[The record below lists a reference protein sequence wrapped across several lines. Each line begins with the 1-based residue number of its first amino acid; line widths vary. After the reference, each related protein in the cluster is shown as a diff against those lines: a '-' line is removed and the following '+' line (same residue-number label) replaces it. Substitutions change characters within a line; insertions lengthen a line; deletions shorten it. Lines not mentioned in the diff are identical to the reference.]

1 LRIPDLH
8 HITSLPEA
16 NDSTA
21 FGAVYYIKMPTLSHY
36 KGLPFPI
43 LSALKRDLLSLNQEQ
58 KQKRNRLIALS
69 FVSVLLLLVYGP
81 MAQWFVAAD
90 RVLYD
95 QLASHVPNQ
104 PLDDAVIVSVDMSRI
119 DAEDI
124 MDTYGEIIAVL
135 SQSKVRRII
144 LTEPPM
150 IADTDNLPG
159 WAVTMNNTV
168 PVYAPTRH
176 RFADLVSRDG
186 FVNISVDSDD
196 VLRRSELWQLNDGVM
211 SPSLPLAVAFDN
223 ESVSSSHRM
232 SSAEDAIYLSSY
244 AELPR
249 VEVADLLNPDTDK
262 SALAGVTVFVDSS
275 PALIGAAAM
284 LPSGQ
289 LVTISEITATL
300 LADVETDR
308 TIGAPSWVGAMEWLA
323 PVLLAIV
330 AVLFMPD
337 RSRKDIAVL
346 AGVVIVFLLLVE
358 TLLLYVL
365 HVRMDLGR
373 PTLIFAGVAILSV
386 WLVGDETR
394 ELKDAFKKGNDFLSA
409 GRLEPAFA
417 ELRRCRPSET
427 VATVMYKLSLAFE
440 NQAKPERAEAVL
452 DWMKR
457 TQGTPV
463 SRATGLQ
470 EASSG
475 PKRLGRY
482 VIERRIGRGAMGA
495 VYLAKDP
502 RINRPVALK
511 AIPIEKEF
519 EDEELKEARIR
530 FYREAESAG
539 RLAHPN
545 IITVFDAGEDK
556 GLAYIAMEFVPGF
569 PLTKFTDPT
578 KLLAPKRALELCALT
593 ADALDYA
600 HNQGVIHRDI
610 KPANLMYNPKE
621 GLLKITDFGVAR
633 MTDNNSTKTGIVL
646 GTPMYMSPE
655 QLGAENLT
663 GLSDLFSLGAT
674 LYELLAGEAPFK
686 AKNIAVLM
694 TKITTETAAPISQKR
709 AGMPPSIDAVLAKA
723 LAKRPQDRFSCGAEM
738 AIALRNCARFS

>member
-1 LRIPDLH
+1 
-8 HITSLPEA
+8 
-16 NDSTA
+16 
-21 FGAVYYIKMPTLSHY
+21 
-36 KGLPFPI
+36 
-43 LSALKRDLLSLNQEQ
+43 LKPQQ

-81 MAQWFVAAD
+81 MAQWFIAAD

-95 QLASHVPNQ
+95 QLASHLPNK
-104 PLDDAVIVSVDMSRI
+104 PLDNAVIVSIDSSRI
-119 DAEDI
+119 DAKHVV
-124 MDTYGEIIAVL
+124 DTYGRVIAVL
-135 SQSKVRRII
+135 SQSRVKRII
-144 LTEPPM
+144 MTQPPE
-150 IADTDNLPG
+150 IGENENLPG
-159 WAVTMNNTV
+159 WAVAMNTVV

-176 RFADLVSRDG
+176 RLADLANRDG
-186 FVNISVDSDD
+186 FVNINTDSDD
-196 VLRRSELWQLNDGVM
+196 VLRRSALWQLNDGVM

-223 ESVSSSHRM
+223 ETAFSSHRM
-232 SSAEDAIYLSSY
+232 SSAEDAIYLSNY

-249 VEVADLLNPDTDK
+249 VEVADLLNPNTDK
-262 SALAGVTVFVDSS
+262 SPLVGATIFLDSS
-275 PALIGAAAM
+275 PALVGAVAM

-289 LVTISEITATL
+289 LVTISEITAAL
-300 LADVETDR
+300 LADVERDQ
-308 TIGAPSWVGAMEWLA
+308 TIIAPSWVGALEWLA

-346 AGVVIVFLLLVE
+346 AGVAIVILLLLE

-373 PTLIFAGVAILSV
+373 PILIYAGTAILSI
-386 WLVGDETR
+386 WLVGDEKK
-394 ELKDAFKKGNDFLSA
+394 ELMDAFKKGNDFLSA

-417 ELRRCRPSET
+417 EFRRCSPSET

-440 NQAKPERAEAVL
+440 EQAKPERAEAVL
-452 DWMKR
+452 EWMKR
-457 TQGTPV
+457 TQGA
-463 SRATGLQ
+463 RAVTVTGKQ
-470 EASSG
+470 EPSAG
-475 PKRLGRY
+475 PQRLGRY

-519 EDEELKEARIR
+519 EDEELKEARLR

-556 GLAYIAMEFVPGF
+556 GLAYIAMEYVPGI
-569 PLTKFTDPT
+569 PLTKFTDPK
-578 KLLAPKRALELCALT
+578 KLLAPKRALELCAST
-593 ADALDYA
+593 AEALDYA

-655 QLGAENLT
+655 QLGAEDLT
-663 GLSDLFSLGAT
+663 GLSDLFSLGVT

-686 AKNIAVLM
+686 ATNIAVLM
-694 TKITTETAAPISQKR
+694 TKITTENPAPISKRR
-709 AGMPPSIDAVLAKA
+709 AGIPPSVDSVLAKA
-723 LAKRPQDRFSCGAEM
+723 MAKRPQDRFSCGAEM
-738 AIALRNCARFS
+738 AIALRNCARYS